1 MIQEHQTMTKS
12 MNADS
17 AVEKLCNAAIQQRLG
32 DVSGLPQKLVERI
45 LKVYRE
51 FISSYLNLL
60 RQKEN
65 KSDDWIPERLSIDSD
80 LEDGMRHFFSDYQ
93 HITREFHR
101 INQQMDR
108 LQKIDPD
115 RQPRL
120 YRHAIDQILNSRH
133 QEISP
138 GD

>member
-12 MNADS
+12 MNPDS
-17 AVEKLCNAAIQQRLG
+17 ALEKLCNAAIQQRLG
-32 DVSGLPQKLVERI
+32 DGSRLPQELVEFI
-45 LKVYRE
+45 LNVYRE

-60 RQKEN
+60 RQREN
-65 KSDDWIPERLSIDSD
+65 KPADWIPERLSIDSD
-80 LEDGMRHFFSDYQ
+80 LQDGMRHFFSDYQ
-93 HITREFHR
+93 HITREFQR

-120 YRHAIDQILNSRH
+120 YRHAIDEILKSRH
-133 QEISP
+133 Q
-138 GD
+138 